1 MMILFEQRNAHTLH
15 FCTISTCYTAYTM
28 SLSACPDSRR
38 LGLVEVPRAHPVL
51 PMPRVLAAPLHTA
64 VGSSPVHAAVAA
76 HVRDSPAPL
85 HQAWHLVP
93 PMPIAQSISLSSLV
107 TPIHTAS
114 GSSPM
119 LLAEALA
126 VCGCRAALELACLIN
141 AVSSPMSSTQPASS

>member
-1 MMILFEQRNAHTLH
+1 MAPRTFHSHTILA
-15 FCTISTCYTAYTM
+15 CYTTYTM
-28 SLSACPDSRR
+28 SSSACPDSQR

-51 PMPRVLAAPLHTA
+51 PTLRVLVAPLHTA

-76 HVRDSPAPL
+76 HVRECPAPL

-93 PMPIAQSISLSSLV
+93 PIPIAQSISLSSLV

-114 GSSPM
+114 GSSPV
-119 LLAEALA
+119 LLAEAL
-126 VCGCRAALELACLIN
+126 VLCGCRAALELACLIN